1 MANFINAEIARQCP
15 NPSASSQLIIDDLPL
30 VLMGCVSLA
39 HRESFFGNP
48 QIRSTIKLVDD
59 VSGLMIK
66 CGMPIAKGS
75 LMRKVCG
82 KLLSQYTA
90 LCVSRRYA
98 EANAQL
104 VIIGSGAKIVFC
116 TKFKH
121 LLGQST
127 KSAEQGFGSSLTPD
141 DLNYSLYDPWAV
153 RFIDGRITC
162 AASTRKI
169 IKLGR
174 VLFK

>member
-1 MANFINAEIARQCP
+1 MATFIDIEIARQCP
-15 NPSASSQLIIDDLPL
+15 NPTASSQLIIDDIPL
-30 VLMGCVSLA
+30 VLLGCMSLA
-39 HRESFFGNP
+39 HRESFFGNR
-48 QIRSTIKLVDD
+48 QIRSAIKLVDD
-59 VSGLMIK
+59 VSGVMIK

-82 KLLSQYTA
+82 KVLSQYTA

-98 EANAQL
+98 EADAQL
-104 VIIGSGAKIVFC
+104 ANIRSGAKLVFC
-116 TKFKH
+116 AKFKH

-127 KSAEQGFGSSLTPD
+127 ETCERGFGAYLNPD

-153 RFIDGRITC
+153 RFIDGRINC